1 MAKRKLNVEIGNY
14 DPRGSKLSNN
24 FMKKM
29 KSYPFLIEYAN
40 NEANGLDVQLRG
52 DSINIYYQGG
62 SLIRLSGTQSCKFDE
77 NYFYLPKKGDLRMT
91 DIKRLCHPNFRIK
104 KEESKALKNLEDKVL
119 MVIRQQANKIQNDI
133 IRKRDA
139 LVHRLKECDSLESVG
154 VVVEEMKKTMDD
166 WKTRLVHNGIRKEV
180 VGERT
185 VQHYISLH
193 NKKFGEKTDFVVL
206 DIEYAISTN
215 ASYAKE
221 FEREKQPRIDIL
233 AIEKDTGQI
242 YTMELKYGM
251 KSVGGEASAKKHYDD
266 YLMTVGKDS
275 KWRSFLND
283 VNILLKAKQDYG
295 IISKDLTIKDSK
307 PVFAFVMKK
316 EIESDEESFRN
327 HLKETELSHIP
338 TLYLPVEKDYET
350 PSIDGHKLSKDFIK

>member
-1 MAKRKLNVEIGNY
+1 MAKRNLNVEIGNY
-14 DPRGSKLSNN
+14 NPRGSKLGNN

-62 SLIRLSGTQSCKFDE
+62 SLIRLSGTQGCEFDK
-77 NYFYLPKKGDLRMT
+77 NYFYLPEKGDLRMT
-91 DIKRLCHPNFRIK
+91 DIERLCHSNYRVK
-104 KEESKALKNLEDKVL
+104 KEESRALRNLKNETL
-119 MVIRQQANKIQNDI
+119 MELRQQAIQIHNDI
-133 IRKRDA
+133 IGKRDA
-139 LVHRLKECDSLESVG
+139 LVCRLKGCDSLESVG
-154 VVVEEMKKTMDD
+154 IVVEEMKRTMDQ
-166 WKTRLVHNGIRKEV
+166 WKERLVDNRIRKEV

-193 NKKFGEKTDFVVL
+193 NKKFGEQTDFVVL

-266 YLMTVGKDS
+266 YLMTVEEDS
-275 KWRSFLND
+275 KWRSFLSD
-283 VNILLKAKQDYG
+283 INILLKAKQDYG

-307 PVFAFVMKK
+307 PIFAFIMKK
-316 EIESDEESFRN
+316 EIESDEEAFKN
-327 HLKETELSHIP
+327 HLQETGLSHIP
-338 TLYLPVEKDYET
+338 TLYLPVENDYKK

>member
-14 DPRGSKLSNN
+14 DPRGSKLGNN

-77 NYFYLPKKGDLRMT
+77 NYFYLPEKGDLRMT
-91 DIKRLCHPNFRIK
+91 DIKRLCHPDIRVKIK
-104 KEESKALKNLEDKVL
+104 ESRALKNLKPEAILVL
-119 MVIRQQANKIQNDI
+119 RQQSIEIQNDI
-133 IRKRDA
+133 IQKRDK

-180 VGERT
+180 TGERT
-185 VQHYISLH
+185 IQHYISLH
-193 NKKFGEKTDFVVL
+193 NKKFDEKTDYLVL

-215 ASYAKE
+215 AFYAKE
-221 FEREKQPRIDIL
+221 KDREKQPRIDIL
-233 AIEKDTGQI
+233 ALEKTTGQI
-242 YTMELKYGM
+242 YVMELKYGM

-266 YLMTVGKDS
+266 YLMSVGDDK
-275 KWRSFLND
+275 KWSSFLKD
-283 VNILLKAKQDYG
+283 IKILLKAKQDRG
-295 IISKDLTIKDSK
+295 IVSKELKIKDSK
-307 PVFAFVMKK
+307 PVFAFIMKK
-316 EIESDEESFRN
+316 EIESDEETFRN
-327 HLKETELSHIP
+327 HLKEAGLSHIP